1 MSVNVSLGLRS
12 DKLLFKA
19 ERQMISISGLRFL
32 LVGAEPG
39 SGGADPQ
46 IPLRMLVI
54 CNNRGIW
61 FPLT

>member
-1 MSVNVSLGLRS
+1 MSFNVSLGFRS

-19 ERQMISISGLRFL
+19 ERQMICISGLRFL

-46 IPLRMLVI
+46 TPR
-54 CNNRGIW
+54 
-61 FPLT
+61 